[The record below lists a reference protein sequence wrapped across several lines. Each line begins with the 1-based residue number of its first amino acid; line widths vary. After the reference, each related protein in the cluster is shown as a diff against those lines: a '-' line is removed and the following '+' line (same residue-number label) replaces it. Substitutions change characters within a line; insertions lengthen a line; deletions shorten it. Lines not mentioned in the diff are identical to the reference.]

1 MEKQE
6 LIQLTED
13 LYRLTL
19 LFPKKEP
26 LRYKIRELADNILAN
41 HLRLDFALGKQR
53 ELVLDICQDLRV
65 LEGFFAVAEKQNWV
79 SPGNL
84 LRISE
89 RYASMKQELE
99 DTEVLVPETITAES
113 PPDFNSPPK
122 NTRRRDRILEILK
135 EKGKAQVWE
144 FKEIFPGVTKRTLR
158 RDFEKLLAQD
168 LVERIGQRNQTHY
181 QSKPN
186 ITTNVV

>member
-6 LIQLTED
+6 LIQLTEE

-41 HLRLDFALGKQR
+41 HLRLGLALGKQR

-65 LEGFFAVAEKQNWV
+65 LEGFFAVAKEQNWV

-84 LRISE
+84 LRISG

-113 PPDFNSPPK
+113 PLDFNSPPK

-135 EKGKAQVWE
+135 GKGKAQVWE

-168 LVERIGQRNQTHY
+168 LVERIGQRNQTYY
-181 QSKPN
+181 QPKPN
-186 ITTNVV
+186 ITTNIV